1 MRREIIALKGSLYFG
16 RVNVSAGLSLIRNLL
31 NFAISQIEISKYFR
45 GCFQKKPESQKK
57 EMTMATDMV
66 VATADAID
74 GLKLY
79 LEYIE

>member
-1 MRREIIALKGSLYFG
+1 M
-16 RVNVSAGLSLIRNLL
+16 
-31 NFAISQIEISKYFR
+31 EISKDFW

-57 EMTMATDMV
+57 EMTVATDMV
-66 VATADAID
+66 VAIPDAID

>member
-1 MRREIIALKGSLYFG
+1 M
-16 RVNVSAGLSLIRNLL
+16 
-31 NFAISQIEISKYFR
+31 EISKDFW

-66 VATADAID
+66 VAIADAID

>member
-1 MRREIIALKGSLYFG
+1 MGSLYFG
-16 RVNVSAGLSLIRNLL
+16 SVNVRTGLSLFKNLF
-31 NFAISQIEISKYFR
+31 NFAISKIEISKDFWD
-45 GCFQKKPESQKK
+45 CFQKKPESQKK

-66 VATADAID
+66 VVIADAID